1 MSNTSSPLSLLP
13 PVLAGVCLAI
23 ALAMVLPLLRRE
35 DERRA
40 LILSRTAAASFYFAL
55 ALLMLDGAASLL
67 GRSWPPAPFF
77 TLCAVCLFHC
87 GALAHYNRKFGD

>member
-1 MSNTSSPLSLLP
+1 MVNTSFPFSLLP
-13 PVLAGVCLAI
+13 PVLAVICLLI
-23 ALAMVLPLLRRE
+23 ALVMVLPLFRQE
-35 DERRA
+35 DERRT

-67 GRSWPPAPFF
+67 GWSWAPAPFF
-77 TLCAVCLFHC
+77 ALCAVCLFHC